1 MKILAGIIIPSIGII
16 LYLLGNSWV
25 NGFSIDFTENERIN
39 HLIKFQI
46 YGLLLSLLT
55 LCITL
60 YLAPESKKYL
70 KFGNLSALSQPVK
83 VLLIKGSDNW
93 YKTGLS
99 YLVVITV
106 STTLFM
112 YFGVGISA
120 NWNNLIALLPYIVVF
135 SLTNSFNEEIITR
148 FTVVGLLDGY
158 LKPLQIIWSAA
169 LIFGPIHYFGHPG
182 GPLGMLMAGF
192 LGWLLAKSIIETQG
206 IGVAWGVHF
215 VQDIVIYSFLLIS
228 VWK

>member
-1 MKILAGIIIPSIGII
+1 MNMKILVGILIPSIAII

-25 NGFSIDFTENERIN
+25 NVISIDFVENEEIN

-83 VLLIKGSDNW
+83 VLGIKASDSW

-106 STTLFM
+106 STALFM
-112 YFGVGISA
+112 YFGVGKSSD
-120 NWNNLIALLPYIVVF
+120 WNNLIGLLPYIVIF

-148 FTVVGLLDGY
+148 FAVVGLLDGF
-158 LKPLQIIWSAA
+158 LKPLKIIWSAA
-169 LIFGPIHYFGHPG
+169 LIFGLIHYFGHPG

-192 LGWLLAKSIIETQG
+192 LGWLLAKSLIETKG

-215 VQDIVIYSFLLIS
+215 FQDIVIYSFLLIS
-228 VWK
+228 I